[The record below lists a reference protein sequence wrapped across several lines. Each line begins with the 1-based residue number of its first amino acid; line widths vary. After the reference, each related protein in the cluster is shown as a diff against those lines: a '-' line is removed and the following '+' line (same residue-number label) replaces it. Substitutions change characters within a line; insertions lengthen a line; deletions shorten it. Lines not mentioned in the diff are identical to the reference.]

1 MSTIYVL
8 KEGLKAGPFTTEE
21 IEGYVEAGAFSK
33 EDLFWT
39 EGMEDWQPLATVL
52 ETTPAADESAGAGEE
67 PGELEGILYQ
77 TEGAVV
83 TAHALHLTGT
93 DAIPLVGIAKVAVQS
108 EKVKRAKP
116 VAGCIILGVVIVV
129 LALLE
134 LPRTT
139 TTHWVLWGGL
149 LLVLLVWWVRLLLM
163 ALQVPA
169 TLVVIDLRD
178 GDERL
183 VRSKPRAAE
192 ELCQAI
198 TEAMGAGE
206 H

>member
-8 KEGLKAGPFTTEE
+8 KEGQKAGPFTTEE
-21 IEGYVEAGAFSK
+21 LEGHVEAGIFSR

-39 EGMEDWQPLATVL
+39 EGMDEWQPLATVL
-52 ETTPAADESAGAGEE
+52 ETPPASPDETGEPE
-67 PGELEGILYQ
+67 DILYE
-77 TEGAVV
+77 TEGAVL
-83 TAHALHLTGT
+83 TASALHLAG
-93 DAIPLVGIAKVAVQS
+93 AEAVPLAGITKVGVQT

-116 VAGCIILGVVIVV
+116 VAGCIVLGVVIVV

-134 LPRTT
+134 LPRST

-149 LLVLLVWWVRLLLM
+149 LLVLILWWFRFLLR
-163 ALQVPA
+163 ALQIPA
-169 TLVVIDLRD
+169 TLVVIDLQD

-183 VRSKPRAAE
+183 IRSKPRAAE

-198 TEAMGAGE
+198 TGALEAE
-206 H
+206 KL